1 MGETLDVLTAIEE
14 AGRNGRRWALA
25 TIVAVTGSTYR
36 RPGARLFVPED
47 GESVGN
53 LSGGCLEGEVEQ
65 TGRAVIAT
73 GEPRVEHYDLTADD
87 EVVWGWGLGCN
98 GAITVFVEP
107 SEQAG
112 ATAEILRNA
121 IEKERPVALA
131 TVIES
136 TDERVARG
144 ARVVAGTGGSA
155 ARGTLGDPDLD
166 RSAASSALGG
176 LAAGESRVEVM
187 ETPYGELKLF
197 IEVFEPPPRL
207 VVCGA
212 GHDAIPLVAHAAGLG
227 WRVAVADDRR
237 GMLSAE
243 RFPGATELV
252 PCEPADVVRAARV
265 DDRSHVVV
273 MSHNFLRD
281 RAYLASLL
289 GSKAAYVGML
299 GPRGRLER
307 LLDELAKEGVEPTEE
322 QLRRV
327 HGPAGLDI
335 GAEGPEEIAVA
346 IVAEIMAVRRR
357 KEAGFLRRRTGSIHE

>member
-14 AGRNGRRWALA
+14 ARRHGRRFALA

-36 RPGARLFVPED
+36 RPGARLLVPEE

-65 TGRAVIAT
+65 TGRTVIDT

-98 GAITVFVEP
+98 GAITLFIEP
-107 SEQAG
+107 SGQAE
-112 ATAEILRNA
+112 ATAEVLREA
-121 IEKERPVALA
+121 IEQERPVSLA

-136 TDERVARG
+136 TDERVGRG
-144 ARVVAGTGGSA
+144 ARVVVSADGSTT
-155 ARGTLGDPDLD
+155 RGTLQEPELE
-166 RSAASSALGG
+166 RSVATAALGA
-176 LAAGESRVEVM
+176 LAHGESRVEVIKSAH
-187 ETPYGELKLF
+187 GEVKLF

-227 WRVAVADDRR
+227 WRVVVADDRP
-237 GMLSAE
+237 GMLSDE
-243 RFPGATELV
+243 RFPGAAELV
-252 PCEPADVVRAARV
+252 ACEPDDVVDTAGV
-265 DDRSHVVV
+265 DERSHVVV

-299 GPRGRLER
+299 GPRARLER
-307 LLDELAKEGVEPTEE
+307 LLDELAKEGIEATDE

-346 IVAEIMAVRRR
+346 IVAEIMAVRRKR
-357 KEAGFLRRRTGSIHE
+357 EAGFLKRRAGSIHE